1 MMYGF
6 AKERKLLNIGIK
18 IIVKMKIQ
26 DINLMTDDAFI
37 NFFKDIFEK
46 TPLLAKLSLKY
57 KPFKDKK
64 HLIKIFIKEFDEL
77 DNHSKKNI
85 IKKHPDLGNKIKINE
100 NLTNLSKNEQKGA
113 GLDNCTPEEYSLFH
127 QMNNEFKLK
136 FDIPFIYAVKG
147 ANKFMIIEEFKRRLK
162 NNNVENELSESIK
175 QVKKIAFLRLDEI
188 IDE

>member
-1 MMYGF
+1 MYGF

-136 FDIPFIYAVKG
+136 FDIPFIFAVKG
-147 ANKFMIIEEFKRRLK
+147 SNKNNIITEFKKRLSNDDINEEF
-162 NNNVENELSESIK
+162 NESIK
-175 QVKKIAFLRLDEI
+175 QVKKIANFRLEGI
-188 IDE
+188 FNE